1 MKIIAAPGTNQQT
14 IRLLAPGNTQSTTQL
29 MTLVKT
35 ANGAFRL
42 LPQSSAGPVTGANIV
57 KTIAPISS
65 NQTAPTTQGT
75 ATSPKVIPTI
85 FKTMPGQSN
94 IVTLSKSPMTTIQN
108 TVSTTSISGQ
118 PTKTI
123 IIPSKSNQPV
133 VQQPTVA
140 TSTTG
145 TMITN
150 PAGLKYVV
158 IQAPNS
164 QTPTTNQQIIMNQP
178 QPITLQLP
186 NSVVSTSSGAKTI
199 TIPASALQKP
209 FSTQST
215 PTTVQ
220 TSSGQKII
228 QLPPGTQLPPGI
240 RFIQPSQMRTISAA
254 SGTSPQ
260 QKIVLIPQ
268 SNASPTLKQQIVTLP
283 SSAVVSTGSE
293 TPAQTSNNADQSKI
307 TQLDGPLD
315 EAGSNMETEAKKD
328 EPASG
333 DKMEV
338 DGKEPEEDET
348 KDESS
353 NKDEVKI
360 KTEPSDSAD
369 TKPQLL
375 FASFNDMIG
384 MEPPALLCADDP
396 EPPSLPASAAN
407 SSTVVLPSPAVQTS
421 LVKDET
427 KESSPSAI
435 SQSQSETNTDPLST
449 LASAAVSSQSQPI
462 NNSTTSTDS
471 VKLESSTT
479 TNSNSALRSTN
490 STENKPN
497 TNSLAGTSLTITKT
511 DSQSSSQQ
519 SLNRAVEPT
528 NQASSHPEANQENQ
542 SGKLNPPANSHDS
555 APSAVNPKLLTKKNQ
570 WYDVDV
576 FKSNTCTVSG
586 YYLTQDSHDH
596 LLSDNL
602 SVENE
607 FKQLNYS
614 QFLKVD
620 LEPGTTY
627 KFRVAGLN
635 SCGRGPWSEV
645 SAFQTGLPGHPGAPS
660 AIKITTNQDASGALN
675 AILSWDPPQFTS
687 GTITGYLV
695 QLSVKTNQ
703 GSNFVPVYCDKD
715 PSCTVNSANLQ
726 QAFIDM
732 STNKP
737 AILFRISARNEKG
750 FVAQFCFS
758 SANRFSFFTNQVSPL
773 SRFGPS
779 TQVRWLQDSTQGVM
793 KSNKRQSS
801 EGNASKRIKSES

>member
-14 IRLLAPGNTQSTTQL
+14 IRFLGPGNTQSTTTQL

-42 LPQSSAGPVTGANIV
+42 LPQSSAGTMTGANIV

-65 NQTAPTTQGT
+65 NQTASTTLGT
-75 ATSPKVIPTI
+75 QSKVMPTI
-85 FKTMPGQSN
+85 FKTMSGQSN

-108 TVSTTSISGQ
+108 SVSTTSISGQ

-123 IIPSKSNQPV
+123 IIPSKPNQPV

-140 TSTTG
+140 TSTG
-145 TMITN
+145 TVVSN

-164 QTPTTNQQIIMNQP
+164 QTPTSNQQIIMNQP

-186 NSVVSTSSGAKTI
+186 NSVVSTSGGTKTI

-209 FSTQST
+209 FSTQSS
-215 PTTVQ
+215 PNLQ
-220 TSSGQKII
+220 TNTGQKII
-228 QLPPGTQLPPGI
+228 QLAPGTTLPPGI
-240 RFIQPSQMRTISAA
+240 RFIQPSQMRTISTAA
-254 SGTSPQ
+254 GAAGSQ

-268 SNASPTLKQQIVTLP
+268 SNASPNLKQHQIVTLP
-283 SSAVVSTGSE
+283 TSAVVSASNE
-293 TPAQTSNNADQSKI
+293 TPAQAANNADLSKI

-315 EAGSNMETEAKKD
+315 EEGGSMEVETKKD
-328 EPASG
+328 ETTSEER
-333 DKMEV
+333 MEV
-338 DGKEPEEDET
+338 ESGIGKEAKEDEP

-353 NKDEVKI
+353 NKEEVKI
-360 KTEPSDSAD
+360 KTEPSDPAD
-369 TKPQLL
+369 TKPQLQL
-375 FASFNDMIG
+375 FSFNDMIG
-384 MEPPALLCADDP
+384 LEPPALLCADDP
-396 EPPSLPASAAN
+396 EPPCLPASVAAAAAVAAAAN
-407 SSTVVLPSPAVQTS
+407 STAIPAAAAAGQAS
-421 LVKDET
+421 SVKEET
-427 KESSPSAI
+427 KESSSSAI
-435 SQSQSETNTDPLST
+435 SHSQPETNTDPLST

-479 TNSNSALRSTN
+479 TNSNSALRSTIASN
-490 STENKPN
+490 ENKPN
-497 TNSLAGTSLTITKT
+497 TNSLTSAGTSLTITKT
-511 DSQSSSQQ
+511 ESQSSSLQ
-519 SLNRAVEPT
+519 SLNSAVESA
-528 NQASSHPEANQENQ
+528 NNNASAANQENQ
-542 SGKLNPPANSHDS
+542 NSKLVNQPTGGSSTNNDS
-555 APSAVNPKLLTKKNQ
+555 APSSVNAKLLTKKNQ

-576 FKSNTCTVSG
+576 FKGNTCTVSG
-586 YYLTQDSHDH
+586 YYLTQDNHEQLVSDH
-596 LLSDNL
+596 L

-607 FKQLNYS
+607 FKQPNYL
-614 QFLKVD
+614 QCLKVE

-660 AIKITTNQDASGALN
+660 AIKITTNQDANGALN

-715 PSCTVNSANLQ
+715 PSCTVNSAQLQ

-750 FVAQFCFS
+750 FVVCFC
-758 SANRFSFFTNQVSPL
+758 
-773 SRFGPS
+773 
-779 TQVRWLQDSTQGVM
+779 
-793 KSNKRQSS
+793 
-801 EGNASKRIKSES
+801 